1 MNQKEHILQAIRK
14 VRKDVVPANGK
25 VVLFGSQAQSFC
37 SGRRLVEMR
46 MIIPIGTYLS

>member
-25 VVLFGSQAQSFC
+25 VVLFGSQALRVAGSWRC
-37 SGRRLVEMR
+37 A
-46 MIIPIGTYLS
+46 